1 MRLLQAPDTVVS
13 LVALLLL
20 RPQPAIAGPFSKFSD
35 LVHQSLRDTTQD
47 SIPQNHTLEL
57 RTVCGSSQITCGF
70 YGQLCCDAGNT
81 CGTNAANQ
89 AVCVAGSGSVTTAVG
104 SGAGSWQYYTST
116 YVETV
121 GVVTK
126 TTVYSSWVP
135 SAVATASSGT
145 CSPNY
150 ANNETPCG
158 SICCASGQYCYSAGV
173 CKSAGAGGFTTTGVG
188 AGAPVR
194 PTTIS
199 GMITTQTIS
208 PTTTVPFQTPIAA
221 TSTGNGTVIA
231 TSSNSG
237 LSGGAIAGIVIGVL
251 AGIILLGLL
260 CFCCLLKEAAAGILG
275 IFGLGGGKKKNR
287 RVVEEEYISTHHR
300 HGSGAGSERRW
311 YGAGAG
317 GSRPSSRPARPPPKK
332 SKIGGLG
339 AMGLGLGGLAVA
351 LGLKRKQDRKHEEK
365 SDISSDYYD
374 SSYYGSNSSSK
385 SNSRLQSPTITN
397 SFPRWQFRRPTHAA
411 KFKTIENAL
420 HFGFLHCL
428 AAHGWVL
435 RKTPDWVLVSVIAL
449 YHSYG
454 TA

>member
-1 MRLLQAPDTVVS
+1 MRLPQAPSTILS
-13 LVALLLL
+13 LVALLLSS
-20 RPQPAIAGPFSKFSD
+20 QPVTAGPFSKISD
-35 LVHQSLRDTTQD
+35 LVYQSLRDAATD

-57 RTVCGSSQITCGF
+57 RTVCGSSQLTCGF

-89 AVCVAGSGSVTTAVG
+89 AICVAGAGSVTTAVA

-126 TTVYSSWVP
+126 TSVYSSWVP
-135 SAVATASSGT
+135 AAVATGSSST

-158 SICCASGQYCYSAGV
+158 PICCASGQYCYDSSSGV
-173 CKSAGAGGFTTTGVG
+173 CKPAGAGGFTTTGVG

-221 TSTGNGTVIA
+221 TSTGNATVIA
-231 TSSNSG
+231 TSSHSG

-251 AGIILLGLL
+251 AAIIILGLI
-260 CFCCLLKEAAAGILG
+260 CFCCCLKEAAAGILG
-275 IFGLGGGKKKNR
+275 IFGLGGGKKKSR
-287 RVVEEEYISTHHR
+287 RVVEEEYISSHHR

-311 YGAGAG
+311 YGAGAAG
-317 GSRPSSRPARPPPKK
+317 GSRPGSRPARPPPKK
-332 SKIGGLG
+332 SGIGGLG

-351 LGLKRKQDRKHEEK
+351 LGLKRKHDKKHVEEK
-365 SDISSDYYD
+365 SDISSAYYD

-385 SNSRLQSPTITN
+385 SHSHVRLSN
-397 SFPRWQFRRPTHAA
+397 H
-411 KFKTIENAL
+411 
-420 HFGFLHCL
+420 H
-428 AAHGWVL
+428 
-435 RKTPDWVLVSVIAL
+435 
-449 YHSYG
+449 
-454 TA
+454 